1 MLKTGYTSLEEILER
16 LHRNYGFS
24 IDKYN
29 AAEWVWDVIGLL
41 NIPYALEEKYSPE
54 LEITDWRVD
63 IPVDCY
69 NLQHVVDVA
78 TGRVLLKSS
87 DVFHRYNV
95 EKKHELDAT
104 SETIYFEGPTVVVDA
119 NNAIDEAETS
129 VFLAHGLSTYNKQM
143 TYEEYN
149 GKLYFGYDSGK
160 VVLHYTAFPVTDE
173 GLPKI
178 PDDPHY
184 IRAVETYIAKTYAL
198 GLKIKGQIARD
209 DLERLE
215 QKYAFAAA
223 SVKGKALMPDD
234 ATMENIKNMQT
245 RLIKIYNQRTSGF
258 KYTNQFESLR
268 KI

>member
-16 LHRNYGFS
+16 LHRDLGFS

-41 NIPYALEEKYSPE
+41 NIPYALEDKYSPE
-54 LEITDWRVD
+54 LTIEDWRVD

-69 NLQHVVDVA
+69 KLEQVMDVA
-78 TGRVLLKSS
+78 TGRLLFRSS
-87 DVFHRYNV
+87 DVFHRYNI
-95 EKKHELDAT
+95 EKEQASDAT
-104 SETIYFEGPTVVVDA
+104 DETIYFEGPTIVVDA
-119 NNAIDEAETS
+119 NEAIDEANTS
-129 VFLAHGLSTYNKQM
+129 VFLSYGTSTYKKQM

-149 GKLYFGYDSGK
+149 GKLYFGYDAGK
-160 VVLHYTAFPVTDE
+160 VVIHYTAFPVTDD

-184 IRAVETYIAKTYAL
+184 IRAVEYYIAKTYAL
-198 GLKIKGQIARD
+198 GLKIRGQIAKD

-223 SVKGKALMPDD
+223 SVKGKALMPDID
-234 ATMENIKNMQT
+234 AMENIKNMQT
-245 RLIKIYNQRTSGF
+245 RLIKLYNQHNSSF
-258 KYTNQFESLR
+258 KYLNSMEQLR